1 MKKKSLKR
9 LTVNKTTVSNVHGGN
24 SQQGNG
30 LPINTA
36 NTTFNPQPIHTQGCY
51 TNQICPV
58 DPITEHT
65 LEPIPVDPSDASDC
79 FCYP

>member
-9 LTVNKTTVSNVHGGN
+9 LTVNKTIVANVHGGN
-24 SQQGNG
+24 SQQGNA
-30 LPINTA
+30 LPINTVNA
-36 NTTFNPQPIHTQGCY
+36 CNNPQPIHTQGCY
-51 TNQICPV
+51 TNQICPM
-58 DPITEHT
+58 DPVSTP